1 MRRNPSDWGEESG
14 QYTLTVAED
23 GESMQL
29 SFGKLAKRGNGK
41 ADGASGRRGGRSQPA
56 PQEDES
62 GGEDVQI
69 E

>member
-1 MRRNPSDWGEESG
+1 
-14 QYTLTVAED
+14 
-23 GESMQL
+23 MQL